1 MHLRRRMYLQLLLN
15 PHNRLTGGDPHR
27 LCLTQNP
34 KHLGDITKR
43 AGPTK
48 SGPFFL
54 GVYMSKFFNFKTLV
68 SVTALTIAA
77 TAALFSITGIGT
89 LFAGA
94 ALSAMVMA
102 GALELGKLV
111 GISFLYRYWKELP
124 FTLKSY
130 MSIASIVLIIITSA
144 GIYGYLSSAYA
155 KVAADPLRMNA
166 EVQILNSQAATLDEE
181 IKRKTT
187 RLDQIITLR
196 GQQENRIDS
205 LIVRSTTGNTT
216 TIRNAQNQLT
226 ELSRTATTLQREIN
240 QSSVQRDSLK
250 AKSLTTDVAITTN
263 SDIGTF
269 VYISRAIGVELDT
282 VVKWFILIIVLVFDP
297 LSICLVLAYNFLQK
311 RGQVVEEPK
320 KLSIFNEAPPE
331 PTPEVVEEKIIVPE
345 PIVQE
350 ETMIKREEEPVVDE
364 RKVIPFNNGDWNEDD
379 PFPQYMTKAETE
391 EVLEDWWA
399 KRNGLRK

>member
-1 MHLRRRMYLQLLLN
+1 
-15 PHNRLTGGDPHR
+15 
-27 LCLTQNP
+27 
-34 KHLGDITKR
+34 
-43 AGPTK
+43 
-48 SGPFFL
+48 
-54 GVYMSKFFNFKTLV
+54 
-68 SVTALTIAA
+68 
-77 TAALFSITGIGT
+77 
-89 LFAGA
+89 
-94 ALSAMVMA
+94 
-102 GALELGKLV
+102 
-111 GISFLYRYWKELP
+111 
-124 FTLKSY
+124 
-130 MSIASIVLIIITSA
+130 
-144 GIYGYLSSAYA
+144 
-155 KVAADPLRMNA
+155 MNA

-187 RLDQIITLR
+187 RLDQIITSR

-240 QSSVQRDSLK
+240 QSSAQRDSLK

-282 VVKWFILIIVLVFDP
+282 VVKWFILVIVLVFDP

-311 RGQVVEEPK
+311 RGDVVQEPK

-331 PTPEVVEEKIIVPE
+331 PTPEVAEEKIIVPE

-350 ETMIKREEEPVVDE
+350 ETMIKREEEPVVEE

-391 EVLEDWWA
+391 EVLEEWWA